1 MSPAAPAAPSGVP
14 LPGNRWDTLA
24 DVWPPEPS
32 LVSVIV
38 AHYRQPDEL
47 ARTLAALRRQ
57 DHPDDRLQ
65 IIVADDGS
73 PEPPAVPD
81 GVELVRQADDG
92 FRLAAVRN
100 LGARRARGDVLV
112 FLDADTA
119 PEPAFVRELTR
130 LPALAPDCVTVGR
143 RRHADL
149 RDVDVD
155 RLAES
160 AAERALPEPAWLTDA
175 YRRSGDL
182 LHADDRSYRHVIGA
196 VIACSRTMFDAT
208 GGFDESF
215 TAYGGEDWEWTYR
228 AWLQGAVLAHVPAA
242 IAWHDGPDA
251 AGRDDGALAHR
262 NAEAIRLADLIP
274 VAGSAGRGLR
284 SGRVDIAVAPPPDAT
299 AGQRFVSLDSALAAL
314 PAANAAAW
322 PAESATGRGAADAPS
337 DAAFDRVRVS
347 IELLRPVR
355 VDGEDLAAAIDRLDT
370 EQLGSLTLL
379 GAEGEPLVRLTA
391 TRARAREERWGRD
404 DLFPRA
410 QAAAPGI
417 RPLAD
422 EPDVAAYLGG
432 WG

>member
-1 MSPAAPAAPSGVP
+1 MSPDASTAPRGVP

-24 DVWPPEPS
+24 DAWPDEPP
-32 LVSVIV
+32 LVSVVV

-57 DHPDDRLQ
+57 DHPADRLQ

-73 PEPPAVPD
+73 PEPPEVPD
-81 GVELVRQADDG
+81 GVELVRQADEG

-100 LGARRARGDVLV
+100 LGVRRARGDVLV

-149 RDVDVD
+149 RGVDID

-175 YRRSGDL
+175 YRRSDDL
-182 LHADDRSYRHVIGA
+182 LRADDRSYRHVIGA

-228 AWLQGAVLAHVPAA
+228 AWLQGAVLAHVPQA

-251 AGRDDGALAHR
+251 AGRGDGGLAHR

-284 SGRVDIAVAPPPDAT
+284 SARVDIAVAGPAGASP
-299 AGQRFVSLDSALAAL
+299 GQRFVSLDSALAAL
-314 PAANAAAW
+314 PAARAAAW
-322 PAESATGRGAADAPS
+322 PDRHDTGPDIT
-337 DAAFDRVRVS
+337 DTAFDRVRVL
-347 IELLRPVR
+347 IELVRPVR
-355 VDGEDLAAAIDRLDT
+355 VDGDDLAAAVDRLDT

-379 GAEGEPLVRLTA
+379 SPDGEPLVRLRA

>member
-1 MSPAAPAAPSGVP
+1 MSRGASAAPSGVP
-14 LPGNRWDTLA
+14 LPGNRWDRL
-24 DVWPPEPS
+24 DGVWPDEPPFI
-32 LVSVIV
+32 SVIV

-57 DHPDDRLQ
+57 DHPADRLQ
-65 IIVADDGS
+65 IVVADDGS
-73 PEPPAVPD
+73 PEPPRVPED
-81 GVELVRQADDG
+81 VELVRQADEG

-100 LGARRARGDVLV
+100 LGARRARGDVLI

-149 RDVDVD
+149 SGVDVD

-182 LHADDRSYRHVIGA
+182 LRADDRSYRHVIGA
-196 VIACSRTMFDAT
+196 VIACSRTMFDAS

-251 AGRDDGALAHR
+251 AGRDDGALANR

-274 VAGSAGRGLR
+274 IAGSAGRGLR
-284 SGRVDIAVAPPPDAT
+284 SGRVDIAVAAPPGASP
-299 AGQRFVSLDSALAAL
+299 GQRFVSLDSALAAL
-314 PAANAAAW
+314 PAARAAAR
-322 PAESATGRGAADAPS
+322 PAETATGGGATGAGS
-337 DAAFDRVRVS
+337 DDAFDRVRVLV
-347 IELLRPVR
+347 ELLRPLR
-355 VDGEDLAAAIDRLDT
+355 VDGGDLAAAIDRLDT

-379 GAEGEPLVRLTA
+379 SPEGEPLVRLTA

-404 DLFPRA
+404 DLFPTA
-410 QAAAPGI
+410 EAAAPGI
-417 RPLAD
+417 RPLAE

>member
-1 MSPAAPAAPSGVP
+1 MSRGASAAPSGVP
-14 LPGNRWDTLA
+14 LPGNRWDKL
-24 DVWPPEPS
+24 DGVWPDEPPFI
-32 LVSVIV
+32 SVIV

-57 DHPDDRLQ
+57 DHPADRLQ
-65 IIVADDGS
+65 IVVADDGS
-73 PEPPAVPD
+73 PEPPRVPE
-81 GVELVRQADDG
+81 GVELVRQADEG

-149 RDVDVD
+149 SGVDVD
-155 RLAES
+155 SLAES

-182 LHADDRSYRHVIGA
+182 LRADDRSYRHVIGA
-196 VIACSRTMFDAT
+196 VIACSRTMFDAS

-251 AGRDDGALAHR
+251 AGRDDGALANR

-274 VAGSAGRGLR
+274 IAGSAGRGLR
-284 SGRVDIAVAPPPDAT
+284 SGRVDIAVAAPGGASP
-299 AGQRFVSLDSALAAL
+299 GQRFVSLDSALAAL
-314 PAANAAAW
+314 PAARAAAR
-322 PAESATGRGAADAPS
+322 PAETATGGGAAGAGS
-337 DAAFDRVRVS
+337 DDAFDRVRVLV
-347 IELLRPVR
+347 ELLRPLR
-355 VDGEDLAAAIDRLDT
+355 VDGGDLAAAIDRLDT

-379 GAEGEPLVRLTA
+379 SPEGEPLVRLTA

-404 DLFPRA
+404 DLFPTA
-410 QAAAPGI
+410 EAAAPGI
-417 RPLAD
+417 RPLAE

>member
-1 MSPAAPAAPSGVP
+1 MNPGASTAPRGVP

-24 DVWPPEPS
+24 DVWPDEPP
-32 LVSVIV
+32 LVSIVV

-47 ARTLAALRRQ
+47 ARTLAALHRQ
-57 DHPDDRLQ
+57 DHPADRLQ

-73 PEPPAVPD
+73 PEPPEVPD
-81 GVELVRQADDG
+81 GVELVRQADEG

-100 LGARRARGDVLV
+100 LGVRRARGDVLV

-149 RDVDVD
+149 RGVDID
-155 RLAES
+155 RLADS

-175 YRRSGDL
+175 YRHSDDL
-182 LHADDRSYRHVIGA
+182 LRADDRSYRHVIGA
-196 VIACSRTMFDAT
+196 VIACSRAMFDAT

-228 AWLQGAVLAHVPAA
+228 AWLQGAVLAHVPQA

-251 AGRDDGALAHR
+251 AGRGDGGLAHR

-284 SGRVDIAVAPPPDAT
+284 SARVDIAVAGPAGASP
-299 AGQRFVSLDSALAAL
+299 GQRFVSLDSALAAL
-314 PAANAAAW
+314 PAARAAAW
-322 PAESATGRGAADAPS
+322 PDGRAAAP
-337 DAAFDRVRVS
+337 DTAFDRVRVL
-347 IELLRPVR
+347 IELVRPVR
-355 VDGEDLAAAIDRLDT
+355 VDGDDLAAAIDRLDT

-379 GAEGEPLVRLTA
+379 SIEGEPLVRLTA

>member
-1 MSPAAPAAPSGVP
+1 MKPGASTAPRGVP

-24 DVWPPEPS
+24 DVWPDEPP
-32 LVSVIV
+32 LVSIVV

-47 ARTLAALRRQ
+47 ARTLAALHRQ
-57 DHPDDRLQ
+57 DHPSDRLQ

-73 PEPPAVPD
+73 PEPPEVPD
-81 GVELVRQADDG
+81 GVELVRQADEG

-100 LGARRARGDVLV
+100 LGVRRARGDVLV

-149 RDVDVD
+149 RGVDID
-155 RLAES
+155 RLADS

-175 YRRSGDL
+175 YRHSDDL
-182 LHADDRSYRHVIGA
+182 LRADDRSYRHVIGA
-196 VIACSRTMFDAT
+196 VIACSRAMFDAT

-228 AWLQGAVLAHVPAA
+228 AWLQGAVLAHVPQA

-251 AGRDDGALAHR
+251 AGRGDGGLTHR

-284 SGRVDIAVAPPPDAT
+284 SARVDIAVAGPAGASP
-299 AGQRFVSLDSALAAL
+299 GQRFVSLDSALAAL
-314 PAANAAAW
+314 PAARAAAW
-322 PAESATGRGAADAPS
+322 PDGHDTGPDTT
-337 DAAFDRVRVS
+337 FDRVRVL
-347 IELLRPVR
+347 IELVRPVR
-355 VDGEDLAAAIDRLDT
+355 VDGDDLAAAIDRLDT

-379 GAEGEPLVRLTA
+379 SIEGEPLVRLTA